1 MSKSPHIT
9 PQIPHTAKLRKISDE
24 GRDSTTLPELD
35 RIGNQALAFF
45 EENKSVFRPLAKS
58 DAEVNVFAE
67 NLNKLDAEIDDII
80 NRYIETREI
89 SDESIS
95 RIKNDLIYINNWINF

>member
-1 MSKSPHIT
+1 MFNPINLITKFIKSSN
-9 PQIPHTAKLRKISDE
+9 QK
-24 GRDSTTLPELD
+24 ELD
-35 RIGNQALAFF
+35 RIGKQALAFF

-67 NLNKLDAEIDDII
+67 NLNKLDAEIDEII

-89 SDESIS
+89 SNESI
-95 RIKNDLIYINNWINF
+95 